1 MNAHAY
7 EMPTWLIIMV
17 CTVIYHPSSLGHP
30 CLLLFL
36 LQLSEDNLAVFS
48 TLLIRWE
55 WCNRLRSLLPTDM
68 KRKPLVSV
76 LLAPFHTDTCLPG
89 CCCHYHVADLILVK
103 GVRLSRCCFFFCF
116 FFWTNCSTFVRIST
130 WHLFFIK
137 SAMCCGLLPEMD
149 LFSLLGTVVH
159 ALSLFTAADVKSNQ
173 LNYMWLSGS
182 GCIQRRTNRHPTYHL
197 LHNND
202 DIDMKEQ
209 CLWSQWGFDLHLVTM
224 LMKWS
229 LVK

>member
-1 MNAHAY
+1 
-7 EMPTWLIIMV
+7 
-17 CTVIYHPSSLGHP
+17 
-30 CLLLFL
+30 
-36 LQLSEDNLAVFS
+36 
-48 TLLIRWE
+48 
-55 WCNRLRSLLPTDM
+55 M

-76 LLAPFHTDTCLPG
+76 LLAPFHRCLTVVVTTMLQTS
-89 CCCHYHVADLILVK
+89 YLLKESDWADAVF
-103 GVRLSRCCFFFCF
+103 R
-116 FFWTNCSTFVRIST
+116 TNCSTFMRIST

-137 SAMCCGLLPEMD
+137 SAMCCGLSPEMD
-149 LFSLLGTVVH
+149 LFHLLGTVVH

-173 LNYMWLSGS
+173 LNYMWLPGS

-224 LMKWS
+224 LMKLN
-229 LVK
+229 LVKY